1 MGPELGVS
9 SRQRPSSWSGR
20 RRLWLIGIVLAALW
34 AAHGLGARP
43 GQLVPT
49 GNGWSLLE
57 DFVLAAF
64 QPALSYENAV
74 PDGTVALPW
83 KVLDALRRTL
93 IFAAAGMS
101 LALLIGLPLGALSS
115 SAWWSTSESSRS
127 ARWRRSSLYF
137 ALRTLI
143 ALMRSVH
150 ELLWALLFLAALGLN
165 SFSAVWAIAIPYG
178 GTLAK
183 VFSEMLDE
191 APRDSAELLHGSGAS
206 RLQVFLFGLLPRA
219 MPDMAA
225 YAFYRLECAVRSS
238 AVMGFFGF
246 PTIGYFLKIAFVNQH
261 YHEVWSYLW
270 ALIAVVLVLEFVS
283 SRLRERVVLR

>member
-1 MGPELGVS
+1 
-9 SRQRPSSWSGR
+9 
-20 RRLWLIGIVLAALW
+20 
-34 AAHGLGARP
+34 
-43 GQLVPT
+43 
-49 GNGWSLLE
+49 
-57 DFVLAAF
+57 
-64 QPALSYENAV
+64 
-74 PDGTVALPW
+74 
-83 KVLDALRRTL
+83 
-93 IFAAAGMS
+93 MS

-115 SAWWSTSESSRS
+115 SAWWSTDKHSRP
-127 ARWRRSSLYF
+127 ARWGRTSLYL
-137 ALRTLI
+137 ALRSLI
-143 ALMRSVH
+143 AFLRSVH

-183 VFSEMLDE
+183 VFSEILDE
-191 APRDSAELLHGSGAS
+191 APRDSAELLHGTGAS

-219 MPDMAA
+219 LPDIAA

-270 ALIAVVLVLEFVS
+270 ALIAVVLLLEFIS